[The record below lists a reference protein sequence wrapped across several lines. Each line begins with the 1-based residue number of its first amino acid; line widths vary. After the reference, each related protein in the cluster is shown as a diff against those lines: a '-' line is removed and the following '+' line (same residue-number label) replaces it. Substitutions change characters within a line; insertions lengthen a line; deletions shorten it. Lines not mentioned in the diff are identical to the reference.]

1 VVPGARAE
9 ARRRRPKRRLARVSP
24 DRPTATPSTCNS
36 TARRRP
42 KEQSGQPLRS
52 REVSPHRQP
61 VCSRMSGSKYE
72 YVRTYERP
80 DALLANTYLLLRID
94 GHAFHKSV
102 PEGQNARAR
111 CL

>member
-1 VVPGARAE
+1 
-9 ARRRRPKRRLARVSP
+9 
-24 DRPTATPSTCNS
+24 
-36 TARRRP
+36 
-42 KEQSGQPLRS
+42 
-52 REVSPHRQP
+52 
-61 VCSRMSGSKYE
+61 MSGSKYE

-102 PEGQNARAR
+102 PEGLNACSR